1 MYMAKNKES
10 AKKPATSNSSKNG
23 KASAS
28 NSAKASTKK
37 K

>member
-1 MYMAKNKES
+1 MAKNKES
-10 AKKPATSNSSKNG
+10 AKKPASNSSKNG

-28 NSAKASTKK
+28 TAKPSTKK